1 MKAPSRSLPM
11 QFVGKVISSVSE
23 FYRDINPS
31 TLSGAIDVVVVENVE
46 TGELACSPFH
56 VRFGKLQLLRPQ
68 EKAVELK
75 INGVSVGE
83 ELRMKV
89 GEAGETFFVLS
100 REELGMGGASDLPSE
115 YLTSPLIGPET
126 PVPMESIEEFK
137 LAGINGIP
145 VSPTS
150 TTITTTSTLT
160 ATATATATNPIS
172 PEWKWEWGDLPIK
185 KNEVENE
192 RTAIDHQITSIA
204 IDSSPQQQLP
214 SIPNVELYEFLAEKD
229 YLSKAHEIL
238 ARFPARSM
246 ITRIYK
252 IDRGLHFYPSTT
264 WHDQLSSP
272 AFLNESARVTESD
285 FLLNPNVVIEESS
298 RLLYQF
304 TWENRKIALGGS
316 VGAAVVFYAQTYARI
331 LPLEIVLKLAEIA
344 AIRMAKKK
352 FAKSIEVGGAG
363 SLEDTNVVEGIKE
376 ATGDFNETNSENV
389 PMIDTLKLTDDPHSL
404 SANESKTKSGWRSWW
419 SRSSANST
427 SASSANL
434 IEKEKPMEKPTE
446 KPIEKTEKPDN
457 SSQMNT
463 GNCTVPSH
471 TVHSPTPLS
480 TSQTSA
486 IPSSPSPLLV
496 VTGTTGSPKK
506 IIEAPATLSSILADS
521 DLSASNS
528 SVEERSPSKRIIQRT
543 TSISN
548 VISSSETPANEPAS
562 PTRKS
567 QLQSQSQK
575 QQYIK
580 SLRLPSHLLKRLNL
594 KPGVNTISYTVNTRL
609 QGTATC
615 QSRIFFWRS
624 DARVVISDI
633 DGTITKSDALGH
645 LFTMVGK
652 DWTHVGVAQLYSKI
666 AANGYEFLYLTS
678 RAIGQA
684 ASTRGYLKAVE
695 QDRLQLPDGPVIMS
709 PDRLFT
715 ALHREVIQRRPDE
728 FKIACLRDIQKL
740 FVNDEEEVS
749 MMGSGVISSSEDE
762 YFPRDS
768 KSKVKEIS
776 SVASSKTKEMGLKD
790 QSRLPAANP
799 QTPHLNPFYAGF
811 GNRPTDTKSYK
822 AVGISASRIFLIN
835 PAGDLKLDKL
845 TFYTPYSAS
854 SYSKLTEEVDKVFPP
869 VRSPSSLTRV
879 AGDEAFTDFQYWHGH
894 GGDVRMDL
902 VQMALS
908 LNKTKIDAVVD
919 EQGKPI
925 SPVTLQK
932 QLGGV
937 ISTSDLS
944 DGGSTT
950 NTSSSIYTDPN
961 ARNLSGISATSITA
975 SAVATPPPVPPRNSI
990 LEREGDNDADEEEEE
1005 EDYEEDDLLESID
1018 SFPFI

>member
-1 MKAPSRSLPM
+1 M

-31 TLSGAIDVVVVENVE
+31 TLSGAIDVVVVENIE
-46 TGELACSPFH
+46 TGELICSPFH

-100 REELGMGGASDLPSE
+100 REELGMGGSDLPSE

-126 PVPMESIEEFK
+126 PAPLESIEEFK
-137 LAGINGIP
+137 LKGSIGL
-145 VSPTS
+145 SS
-150 TTITTTSTLT
+150 TPNISNTT
-160 ATATATATNPIS
+160 S

-185 KNEVENE
+185 KTEDSLTDINSSQS
-192 RTAIDHQITSIA
+192 TFTSV
-204 IDSSPQQQLP
+204 DSSIVFTPTLP
-214 SIPNVELYEFLAEKD
+214 EPTVELYEYLTGKD
-229 YLSKAHEIL
+229 YLRRSHDIL
-238 ARFPARSM
+238 ARFPPRSM

-252 IDRGLHFYPSTT
+252 IDRGLHFQTLTSWPET
-264 WHDQLSSP
+264 LSSSSL
-272 AFLNESARVTESD
+272 LNESYRLLESD

-298 RLLYQF
+298 RLVYQF
-304 TWENRKIALGGS
+304 TWENKKVVLGGS
-316 VGAAVVFYAQTYARI
+316 VGAAVVFYAQTYSRI
-331 LPLEIVLKLAEIA
+331 LPIEIIQKLSEIA
-344 AIRMAKKK
+344 AIRMAKRI
-352 FAKSIEVGGAG
+352 FNKSSEYEINSEEHAVVKAEE
-363 SLEDTNVVEGIKE
+363 SAVIKVVEPAVEETLVKTDETTTQTLNLADAAVPIDIPKE
-376 ATGDFNETNSENV
+376 QGEGKEKDSQSFASSTSR
-389 PMIDTLKLTDDPHSL
+389 
-404 SANESKTKSGWRSWW
+404 WRSWW
-419 SRSSANST
+419 SRSSAAAAT
-427 SASSANL
+427 ANP
-434 IEKEKPMEKPTE
+434 EKPVENENKSEEIPRPTTPVQITPQLVVSAE
-446 KPIEKTEKPDN
+446 
-457 SSQMNT
+457 SS
-463 GNCTVPSH
+463 SK
-471 TVHSPTPLS
+471 
-480 TSQTSA
+480 
-486 IPSSPSPLLV
+486 SPSPV
-496 VTGTTGSPKK
+496 PKVK
-506 IIEAPATLSSILADS
+506 LELELPGTLSVLINDGMAGGGADGAV
-521 DLSASNS
+521 DK
-528 SVEERSPSKRIIQRT
+528 SPTKRIIQRT
-543 TSISN
+543 TSIASLNNSEAISQTSIMTSN
-548 VISSSETPANEPAS
+548 TPISTTSTVNSSK
-562 PTRKS
+562 KS
-567 QLQSQSQK
+567 CSTGSRQF
-575 QQYIK
+575 IK
-580 SLRLPSHLLKRLNL
+580 SLRLPSHLLKKLNL

-615 QSRIFFWRS
+615 QSRIFLWRS

-684 ASTRGYLKAVE
+684 ASTRGYLKGVE

-740 FVNDEEEVS
+740 FVADDEEFS

-762 YFPRDS
+762 YSGVLLKD
-768 KSKVKEIS
+768 KLKIKEIS
-776 SVASSKTKEMGLKD
+776 SSTSLSKTNLTV
-790 QSRLPAANP
+790 STAAGN
-799 QTPHLNPFYAGF
+799 QNPFYAGF

-869 VRSPSSLTRV
+869 VRSPSSLTRS
-879 AGDEAFTDFQYWHGH
+879 AGDEAFTDFQYWHGA

-902 VQMALS
+902 VQMALGTVAAAS
-908 LNKTKIDAVVD
+908 NPGNKTKVLVD
-919 EQGKPI
+919 GNGKPV

-932 QLGGV
+932 MQLE
-937 ISTSDLS
+937 
-944 DGGSTT
+944 
-950 NTSSSIYTDPN
+950 SSSSVYSSSTDS
-961 ARNLSGISATSITA
+961 SGTS
-975 SAVATPPPVPPRNSI
+975 VKMTPPELPPRNKSG
-990 LEREGDNDADEEEEE
+990 EEADSEADDSEDEE
-1005 EDYEEDDLLESID
+1005 DVMESID

>member
-1 MKAPSRSLPM
+1 M

-75 INGVSVGE
+75 INGVAVGE

-100 REELGMGGASDLPSE
+100 REELGMGGGATDLPLE
-115 YLTSPLIGPET
+115 YLTSPLVGPET
-126 PVPMESIEEFK
+126 PAPLESIEEFK
-137 LAGINGIP
+137 LAGNREVTNTNNPSNPGNP
-145 VSPTS
+145 STVSLSNTS
-150 TTITTTSTLT
+150 TTRLTTVSNTSLSVT
-160 ATATATATNPIS
+160 S

-185 KNEVENE
+185 KEKEEVDATEDKLKKVPIVTTT
-192 RTAIDHQITSIA
+192 TAT
-204 IDSSPQQQLP
+204 
-214 SIPNVELYEFLAEKD
+214 VELYEFLAGKD
-229 YLSKAHEIL
+229 YLFKIHEVL

-246 ITRIYK
+246 ITRIYR
-252 IDRGLHFYPSTT
+252 IDRGLHFQSAALWP
-264 WHDQLSSP
+264 DQLTSSV
-272 AFLNESARVTESD
+272 FLNESNRVLESD

-304 TWENRKIALGGS
+304 TWENKKVVLAGS
-316 VGAAVVFYAQTYARI
+316 VGAAVVFYAQAYSRI
-331 LPLEIVLKLAEIA
+331 LPLEILSKLAEVA
-344 AIRMAKKK
+344 AIRMAKRK
-352 FAKSIEVGGAG
+352 FSKSAERMVE
-363 SLEDTNVVEGIKE
+363 SED
-376 ATGDFNETNSENV
+376 
-389 PMIDTLKLTDDPHSL
+389 
-404 SANESKTKSGWRSWW
+404 ANEGLAVENENIESERVVPTTITSPSSSLTVDNLDNGILSISAPVAIAPSESKSKSSWRSWW
-419 SRSSANST
+419 SRSNANST
-427 SASSANL
+427 SASSASLSMN
-434 IEKEKPMEKPTE
+434 EKERDREKAE
-446 KPIEKTEKPDN
+446 N
-457 SSQMNT
+457 SS
-463 GNCTVPSH
+463 GVVGS
-471 TVHSPTPLS
+471 TPL
-480 TSQTSA
+480 TTVTTT
-486 IPSSPSPLLV
+486 SSPSV
-496 VTGTTGSPKK
+496 IGSPSKK
-506 IIEAPATLSSILADS
+506 ILDIAPATLSSLIADS
-521 DLSASNS
+521 DLSGSNS
-528 SVEERSPSKRIIQRT
+528 SIEDKMSSPSKRIIQRT
-543 TSISN
+543 
-548 VISSSETPANEPAS
+548 SSSVSMSVNTATGTAS
-562 PTRKS
+562 VSSPPVSK
-567 QLQSQSQK
+567 K
-575 QQYIK
+575 ENQQYIK
-580 SLRLPSHLLKRLNL
+580 SLRLPSHLLRRLNL

-684 ASTRGYLKAVE
+684 ASTRGYLKGVE

-740 FVNDEEEVS
+740 FVKDEEEVS
-749 MMGSGVISSSEDE
+749 MMGSGVVSSSEDE
-762 YFPRDS
+762 YS
-768 KSKVKEIS
+768 VSVNGGAGGGSVKLKIS
-776 SVASSKTKEMGLKD
+776 SYKDTENHTKNISNVDNKSNIKSIDALM
-790 QSRLPAANP
+790 SV
-799 QTPHLNPFYAGF
+799 NPFYAGF

-869 VRSPSSLTRV
+869 VRSPSSLTRT
-879 AGDEAFTDFQYWHGH
+879 AGDEAFTDFQYWHGQ

-908 LNKTKIDAVVD
+908 AVKKVEAVVD

-932 QLGGV
+932 QLGTPFYCSDMSDSTRSLLYPGSPSSPGNSSVTNGSVGV
-937 ISTSDLS
+937 TS
-944 DGGSTT
+944 
-950 NTSSSIYTDPN
+950 P
-961 ARNLSGISATSITA
+961 
-975 SAVATPPPVPPRNSI
+975 TPPLPPRKSVIENDG
-990 LEREGDNDADEEEEE
+990 ENDADEEESDSYSEDEE
-1005 EDYEEDDLLESID
+1005 EGDDIMEAID